1 MLKCKNIISDTKN
14 LEKNSQTPFY
24 ETLLGEYNCDIG

>member
-1 MLKCKNIISDTKN
+1 MHKYNSDTKN
-14 LEKNSQTPFY
+14 LEKNSQNSFY